1 MTTTAQ
7 RLPWQRRSEHGVL
20 DHGFGP
26 LSTLLLGLVALGLNL
41 VIAALT
47 TTPPVMDS
55 YEYFNGAWLLAT
67 GAGLR
72 APYVWNFL
80 DGAQALP
87 TANFTYWMPLPALL
101 AAPFVWLGGPSTTV
115 PGAQPGLLVW
125 GALPM
130 ALLGACVPV
139 LAAHLAFRASG
150 RAGLAWLAGW
160 FALATGLYAIRWSNV
175 DSYAPFAVAAALAFC
190 ATALGAPEGRMRW
203 AVAAGLA
210 AGLAHLTRA
219 DGALVP
225 ATIGLWLLAGL
236 RDASRRR
243 WLGAFGLAYGVT
255 LAPWLARNLLVT
267 GSLLGLGGARTLWV
281 LGYDELFSLDPSRL
295 TLARYL
301 ASDLSVQWAAKGA
314 ALVQNLVTLWVA
326 QGQVI
331 ALPLAMIAVWTWRKA
346 PVTQLVALFAV
357 LALAALSLAFTY
369 PGPRGAFLHSGGALV
384 PFLAAGA
391 ALGLDRAVAWA
402 AAKRGWALA
411 SARPVFLAAGLV
423 LYVAA
428 GFGLASGRPL
438 GDTLSP
444 LAAFARAHELIPA
457 GQGAAVANPP
467 AFFYHTGRPA
477 IPVPDGPPGDL
488 ASALDR
494 FGLRYVILDVNHP
507 AGLDA
512 LYDGPADQPGFRL
525 VADLGDPADAHVWL
539 LERQP

>member
-1 MTTTAQ
+1 MTTTTH
-7 RLPWQRRSEHGVL
+7 RLSLQGRSERGLL
-20 DHGFGP
+20 DRGFGT
-26 LSTLLLGLVALGLNL
+26 LSSLVLGLAAFGLNL

-80 DGAQALP
+80 DGAQVLP

-101 AAPFVWLGGPSTTV
+101 AAPFVWLGGPSTSV
-115 PGAQPGLLVW
+115 PGAQPGLLLW
-125 GALPM
+125 GAVPM

-150 RAGLAWLAGW
+150 RPGLAWLAGG
-160 FALATGLYAIRWSNV
+160 FALTTGLYEIRWSNV
-175 DSYAPFAVAAALAFC
+175 DSYAPFAVTAALAFC
-190 ATALGAPEGRMRW
+190 ATAFGAPSGRMRW
-203 AVAAGLA
+203 AVAAGIA

-219 DGALVP
+219 DGVLVP
-225 ATIGLWLLAGL
+225 ATIGLWLVPGL
-236 RDASRRR
+236 RDAARRR
-243 WLGAFGLAYGVT
+243 WLGGFVLAYGLT
-255 LAPWLARNLLVT
+255 LTPWLARNLLVT

-295 TLARYL
+295 TPARYL
-301 ASDLSVQWAAKGA
+301 ASDLSLQWAAKA
-314 ALVQNLVTLWVA
+314 EALVQNLVTLWVA

-331 ALPLAMIAVWTWRKA
+331 ALPLAFIAVWVWRKA
-346 PVTQLVALFAV
+346 PVTQLVGLFAV

-402 AAKRGWALA
+402 AGKRGWSLA

-423 LYVAA
+423 LQTAA

-444 LAAFARAHELIPA
+444 LAAFARADDQIPA

-477 IPVPDGPPGDL
+477 IPLPDGPPADL
-488 ASALDR
+488 ATALDR
-494 FGLRYVILDVNHP
+494 FGLRYVVLDVNHP
-507 AGLDA
+507 AGLDG
-512 LYDGPADQPGFRL
+512 LYDRPEGQPGFRL
-525 VADLGDPADAHVWL
+525 VADLGDAGGAHVWL